1 MAAPEPDGLNEAHR
15 VRSNRMLEAPTVTL
29 YLARRDAYAD
39 FLSAA
44 DAESQVAWFRSEG
57 RYKDEEA
64 VVAVDAAYAATRDKF
79 NVIDIEG
86 VGPIKEA
93 RAVLEQLQAMHK
105 DGGVNPDWRAFKE
118 SREEFVKAAGVF
130 LRKMLGEE

>member
-1 MAAPEPDGLNEAHR
+1 
-15 VRSNRMLEAPTVTL
+15 MLEAPTVTL

-44 DAESQVAWFRSEG
+44 DTESRVAHFRSEG
-57 RYKDEEA
+57 RYKEEEA
-64 VVAVDAAYAATRDKF
+64 IAAVDAAYAATRDKF

-105 DGGVNPDWRAFKE
+105 DGGVNPDWRDFKAA
-118 SREEFVKAAGVF
+118 REEFVKSAGDF
-130 LRKMLGEE
+130 LRKSLGEE